1 MIGPLRGPVLIR
13 PFPTPHEASG
23 LCAVG
28 LPQFKASGL
37 AEVFDLIA
45 WTSAPHIAASSP
57 GPARL
62 TSRPHRLGQR
72 ASQRDL
78 IGRQQREIDALKR
91 EIARLNDL
99 LHHR

>member
-45 WTSAPHIAASSP
+45 WTSSASHRGLIAWTSS
-57 GPARL
+57 
-62 TSRPHRLGQR
+62 

-78 IGRQQREIDALKR
+78 IDRQQREIDALKR